1 LEFEDGQFSI
11 GLRMTSGTW
20 DLETYTAFAM
30 IGSEQVTVRGTVVR
44 AVSRNDMVEI
54 RAIPEPGALALVL
67 AAALTLLAARRSV
80 RAR

>member
-1 LEFEDGQFSI
+1 
-11 GLRMTSGTW
+11 MTSGTW